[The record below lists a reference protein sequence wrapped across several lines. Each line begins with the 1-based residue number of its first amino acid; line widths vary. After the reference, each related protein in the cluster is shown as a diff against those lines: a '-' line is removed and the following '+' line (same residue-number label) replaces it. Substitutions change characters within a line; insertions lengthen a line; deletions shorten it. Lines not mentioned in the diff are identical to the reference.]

1 MHLRLYR
8 GIDDVA
14 SPSEITNP
22 TLPST
27 ADMTEEK
34 WLGQFIPL
42 HYHYNMLQDMDRVC
56 AFRDAI
62 ALTVKPGM
70 HVLEL
75 GSGTG
80 ILSSFAARMGAQV
93 TAVER
98 NPALVKAS
106 QDFLKINGLQDRVQ
120 VVHADALAYLPT
132 TPVDVVICE
141 MLHVALA
148 REKQM
153 DVIASF
159 KRRYQRTIESKLP
172 QFLPEA
178 SVLLVQ
184 PVEHNFDFE
193 GYWAPIPMFHAPLAQ
208 QPRTTELAQLAI
220 YANIDY
226 ADPFQ
231 CRFEWSGQFTMQ
243 QSGHYN
249 ALRFITQNVVTI
261 DSATNQPVLWPNQ
274 CLIMPIA
281 EPCDVIAGHTH
292 EISLKY
298 QAGQSL
304 EALSA
309 GISTMRRPLANAA

>member
-8 GIDDVA
+8 GIDDVT
-14 SPSEITNP
+14 SPSEITNQ
-22 TLPST
+22 TLPSSS
-27 ADMTEEK
+27 DMSEEK
-34 WLGQFIPL
+34 LLGQFIPL

-80 ILSSFAARMGAQV
+80 ILSSFAARLGARV
-93 TAVER
+93 TSVER

-106 QDFLKINGLQDRVQ
+106 EEFLALNGLQDRVQ
-120 VVHADALAYLPT
+120 VIHADALAYLPT

-148 REKQM
+148 REKQV

-159 KRRYQRTIESKLP
+159 KRRYQRTVDKKLP
-172 QFLPEA
+172 RFLPEA

-193 GYWAPIPMFHAPLAQ
+193 GFWAPIPMFHAPLAQ
-208 QPRTTELAQLAI
+208 QPRTTELADLAI
-220 YANIDY
+220 YSNIDY
-226 ADPFQ
+226 ATPFQ
-231 CRFEWSGQFTMQ
+231 GRFDWSGQFTMK
-243 QSGHYN
+243 QSGHFN
-249 ALRFITQNVVTI
+249 ALRFITQNIVTI
-261 DSATNQPVLWPNQ
+261 DEKTNQPVLWPNQ

-281 EPCDVIAGHTH
+281 ETCEVIAGQTR
-292 EISLKY
+292 EISLNY

-309 GISTMRRPLANAA
+309 GIRIMRRPQANAA